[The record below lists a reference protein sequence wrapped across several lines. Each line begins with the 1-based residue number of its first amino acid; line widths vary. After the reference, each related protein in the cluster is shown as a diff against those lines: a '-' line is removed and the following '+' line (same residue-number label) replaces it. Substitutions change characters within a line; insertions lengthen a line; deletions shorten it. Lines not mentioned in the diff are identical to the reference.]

1 MDAVT
6 FNAIV
11 SRALKGQA
19 RRRRDGKPRRES
31 IDPLL
36 DGFADI
42 RDENIRLAT
51 HLDEFKLELAASR
64 EEVIRLGEFCELNE
78 TQINERDKRVVE
90 LEGIVAERDKRVV
103 ELEGIVARLS
113 KTEGGYADAYSEDT
127 ELISKAAV

>member
-42 RDENIRLAT
+42 RDENIRLAK

-90 LEGIVAERDKRVV
+90 LEGIVA
-103 ELEGIVARLS
+103 RLS